1 MQTTKPNFDCF
12 NTNSNEYPVIF
23 SFPHSGTFVPEDIK
37 RSLRKDIPLTN
48 SDWFLK
54 ELYSFIPELGFTTI
68 QNNISRY
75 VADPN
80 LENIELDNNYR
91 NVIHQTNSFGQSLY
105 NESLSKEQIEQRILN
120 FYQPYHDKLQ
130 QLIDNKLEVFDE
142 IYLIDLHSFS
152 HYPGFEMMSPADFVI
167 GNDYDSTSS
176 SQIKNWLAN
185 ELKQRKYTV
194 SDNFPFTGGH
204 ITKHYGARNNIHTL
218 HLEIRYNRYIADRD
232 FTAEE
237 VTSYDP
243 ELFRVTQE
251 DLYKITELL
260 KAKLH

>member
-12 NTNSNEYPVIF
+12 NTDSNEFPVIF
-23 SFPHSGTFVPEDIK
+23 SFPHSGTFVPEDI
-37 RSLRKDIPLTN
+37 RQTLKDEVLLTN

-68 QNNISRY
+68 QNNINY
-75 VADPN
+75 HVADPN
-80 LENIELDNNYR
+80 DHHYNAILQNNA
-91 NVIHQTNSFGQSLY
+91 FGQSLY
-105 NESLSKEQIEQRILN
+105 ERSLNEEQIQQRVIN

-130 QLIDNKLEVFDE
+130 QLIDDKLEVFDQ

-167 GNDYDSTSS
+167 GNDYDSTSPDK
-176 SQIKNWLAN
+176 IKNWLIN

-204 ITKHYGARNNIHTL
+204 ITKHYGSNDNIHTL
-218 HLEIRYNRYIADRD
+218 HVEIRYNRYIDDRE
-232 FTAEE
+232 FKEE
-237 VTSYDP
+237 ELTSYNI
-243 ELFRVTQE
+243 ELFKAAQH
-251 DLYKITELL
+251 DLRQITESF
-260 KAKLH
+260 KTKLR